1 MHMEQKTQSLDTFY
15 QLLDTANPNSWGT
28 DSEDE
33 PFARLVQQG
42 QALCDALLR
51 YGDQKAL
58 LFDSEETE
66 PALADYLFFY
76 EWLQPAKQ
84 FLLLWRNTTFGYL
97 QAELLVADGN
107 LAASNFQKWQS
118 DTASQLQGAAQA
130 LAQIIPQ
137 REAELHSNTKE
148 TRKQLEAWGHQTLP
162 WSVYK
167 QQLTTISSQLED
179 LQANEKA
186 LRKNSQQLQQLRD
199 TIFENL
205 KQGREEL
212 QKLQEIARSTITYL
226 NETGISNP
234 GRIPIHLEN
243 QEQQLPRVNYSKV
256 FKKQLEK
263 GLEGLS
269 GEMQVPVAAKGSALQ
284 VKDIDFR
291 RFISRWLDSEVLPL
305 LYEIWEVSTNIR
317 NNLKMALI
325 NIRNRAILLNNESAE
340 SGERSNLADDLNQ
353 PLHSFIQQTDDR
365 IIEIEQL
372 HELIH
377 HRMDENFKLSSV
389 FREREFF
396 LSVPLQS
403 TLNQFRNNQNQLL
416 QRIQRWGERQRKRVQ
431 RWLTDVRTE
440 DAMSIAEKVVRF
452 VDNRKV
458 NPDNHAYTSIFLTSG
473 YIGESFWVGRKKELR
488 RVAQVV
494 NKWKQGYRGTL
505 LLTGDRFCGKSL
517 FGDLVSNR
525 HFPNQTIRLS
535 PNSTVQFQGR
545 TFTTS
550 YDLEEALN
558 FVSKYRFDRPPMI
571 WLDDLEL
578 WHSEEFPIS
587 RNIQRLGQHID
598 RNSTRIF
605 YLVAVGNVLR
615 QQLELNRNFSRHFQ
629 ATIPLDSM
637 NQEDTYQAI
646 LIRHGATHKELVNED
661 GVAVEAAEYQQQVG
675 RVHRTAGGNI
685 GEALSLWAVGI
696 RALDNDNV
704 IQNRLPFYSL
714 PNFLDADQAVLLRT
728 IMLEKRTNEYRLRKR
743 FGPAF
748 KPRYAEA
755 LLRLLSV
762 GLLERH
768 LDGWLEISDLAVN
781 SITRQL
787 RTKQYIS

>member
-1 MHMEQKTQSLDTFY
+1 MRMEQSTQSLDTFY
-15 QLLDTANPNSWGT
+15 QLLDTAGPNSWGT

-33 PFARLVQQG
+33 QFARLVQQG
-42 QALCDALLR
+42 QALCGSLLR
-51 YGDQKAL
+51 YGDEKAL
-58 LFDSEETE
+58 LFIQEKPE
-66 PALADYLFFY
+66 PVLADYLFFY
-76 EWLQPAKQ
+76 EWLQAAKQ
-84 FLLLWRNTTFGYL
+84 FLILWRNTTFGYL
-97 QAELLVADGN
+97 QAQLLVADSN
-107 LAASNFQKWQS
+107 LEAASFQQWQS
-118 DTASQLQGAAQA
+118 DAANQLQEAAQA
-130 LAQIIPQ
+130 LGQIIPE
-137 REAELHSNTKE
+137 REAEFNTKPKE
-148 TRKQLEAWGHQTLP
+148 ARKQMEAWGHQTLP
-162 WSVYK
+162 WTVYK
-167 QQLTTISSQLED
+167 EQITMISSQLDD
-179 LQANEKA
+179 LKANQKA
-186 LRKNSQQLQQLRD
+186 LYANCKQLRQLRE
-199 TIFENL
+199 TIFNNIH
-205 KQGREEL
+205 QGLDEL
-212 QKLQEIARSTITYL
+212 QTLQEIARSTITFID
-226 NETGISNP
+226 ETGVDSP
-234 GRIPIHLEN
+234 GRIPIYLEN
-243 QEQQLPRVNYSKV
+243 QEQQLPPVDYSKV

-269 GEMQVPVAAKGSALQ
+269 GEMQVPVAAQGPVLK
-284 VKDIDFR
+284 VKDVDFR
-291 RFISRWLDSEVLPL
+291 RFISRWLESEVLPL

-325 NIRNRAILLNNESAE
+325 NIRNRAILLNNENAE
-340 SGERSNLADDLNQ
+340 NGERSNLSDDLNQ

-416 QRIQRWGERQRKRVQ
+416 QRVQRWGDRQRRRVQ
-431 RWLTDVRTE
+431 RWLTDVQTE
-440 DAMSIAEKVVRF
+440 DAMSISEKVVRF
-452 VDNRKV
+452 VDTRRV

-473 YIGESFWVGRKKELR
+473 YIGESFWVGRKSELR

-494 NKWKQGYRGTL
+494 NKWKQGYRGTI

-525 HFPNQTIRLS
+525 YFPSQTIRLS

-558 FVSKYRFDRPPMI
+558 FVSKYRFDQPPLI

-578 WHSEEFPIS
+578 WHSEDFPIS
-587 RNIQRLGQHID
+587 RNVQRLGQHID

-605 YLVAVGNVLR
+605 YLVAAGNVLR

-629 ATIPLDSM
+629 ATIALNSM

-646 LIRHGATHKELVNED
+646 LIRHGATHKELVNEN
-661 GVAVEAAEYQQQVG
+661 GLRVEATDFQQQVN
-675 RVHRTAGGNI
+675 RIHRTANGNI
-685 GEALSLWAVGI
+685 GEALSLWAVSI
-696 RALDNDNV
+696 RALDEDNV
-704 IQNRLPFYSL
+704 IQNRSPFYGL

-748 KPRYAEA
+748 NPRYAEA

-762 GLLERH
+762 GLLRRH
-768 LDGWLEISDLAVN
+768 IDGWLEISDVAVN